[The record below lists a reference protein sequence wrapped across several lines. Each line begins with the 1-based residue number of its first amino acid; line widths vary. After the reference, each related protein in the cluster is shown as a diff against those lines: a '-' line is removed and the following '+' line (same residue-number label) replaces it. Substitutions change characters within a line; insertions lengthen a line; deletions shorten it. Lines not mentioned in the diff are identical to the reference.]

1 MKKFVSL
8 FSLILAISSS
18 FLYAVDN
25 PLENLFVF
33 REDIVVEERDS
44 DWQTNGVDLYIRKKD
59 GMESVMLVETTKD
72 PDGKMDSFAY
82 RAEEYNSVNGDE
94 IRYLNG
100 EVLKS
105 EYAKYSLISSTV
117 VQHPKL
123 DKCFHIYIPRKLV
136 YGYPWER
143 HGSVTIDKGFFI
155 NIRTFSKKYC
165 DYSGNYADNPFM
177 FDYQTLTTIT
187 KREKPRTEAPKKV
200 KKQKVVEKKE
210 EPVVK
215 PKDILPED
223 DGFVPSESIKEL
235 APKKPDP
242 EPKPEPEVKDE
253 ETVPEP
259 EFIPEEEIKELEPEP
274 KVEKEPEPPVF
285 IPEEEIKEEP
295 EPEIIEEEPEPEPV
309 VIPEEEVREPEPEV
323 IEEEPEPEPE
333 VIEEEPEPEVIPEEE
348 VEEEPEPEVVEEE
361 PEPEPEPAITL
372 TDEYDANAASQ
383 FNNLADRGN
392 GMMMYS
398 KGADA
403 LPDDL
408 YNLVDSINPKGDV
421 DIVFAIDATGS
432 MKDDLESLK
441 KRWVPMLMEQLN
453 DFSHIRLGLL
463 FYRDYKD
470 DYMYKQLPVK
480 LFAFTDSA
488 EEFKSNIES
497 VRIRGSEGGDIP
509 EPVYEALYASLKY
522 YNWRDNATKKIILIG
537 DAAPHSKPRGK
548 IKVTQDSVMKLA
560 EEMNVSVDCVIVPDG
575 NSKTRHYF

>member
-1 MKKFVSL
+1 MKSILKNTDDYSMKKFVLL
-8 FSLILAISSS
+8 FSLFLSILSGISFAADKS
-18 FLYAVDN
+18 
-25 PLENLFVF
+25 LENLYVF
-33 REDIVVEERDS
+33 KEDIVVEERDS

-59 GMESVMLVETTKD
+59 GMESVMLVETSKD
-72 PDGKMDSFAY
+72 PEGKMDNFAY
-82 RAEEYNSVNGDE
+82 RAEEYNTVNGDE

-123 DKCFHIYIPRKLV
+123 GDCFHIYIPRKLV

-155 NIRTFSKKYC
+155 NIRTFTKKYC
-165 DYSGNYADNPFM
+165 DYSGKFADNPFM

-187 KREKPRTEAPKKV
+187 KREKPKPPAPKK
-200 KKQKVVEKKE
+200 EKK
-210 EPVVK
+210 PK
-215 PKDILPED
+215 PKKEKKIEPPVEEKKDVIPED
-223 DGFVPSESIKEL
+223 DGFVPSEDIIKEIE
-235 APKKPDP
+235 P
-242 EPKPEPEVKDE
+242 EKPEPE
-253 ETVPEP
+253 PEP
-259 EFIPEEEIKELEPEP
+259 
-274 KVEKEPEPPVF
+274 VV
-285 IPEEEIKEEP
+285 
-295 EPEIIEEEPEPEPV
+295 EEPEPEPV
-309 VIPEEEVREPEPEV
+309 VIPEEEIKELEPEPEPEPEEEEPEPAF
-323 IEEEPEPEPE
+323 IPEEEIKEEEPEPEPE
-333 VIEEEPEPEVIPEEE
+333 PEPVFEEPEPEP
-348 VEEEPEPEVVEEE
+348 EPEPVEEE

-372 TDEYDANAASQ
+372 TDDYDSKAANE
-383 FNNLADRGN
+383 FNNLADRGK

-441 KRWVPMLMEQLN
+441 KTWVPMLMEQLE
-453 DFSHIRLGLL
+453 DFEHIRLGLL

-470 DYMYKQLPVK
+470 DYSYKQLPVK
-480 LFAFTDSA
+480 LFEFTDSG
-488 EEFKSNIES
+488 EQFQTNINS
-497 VRIRGSEGGDIP
+497 IRIKGSEGGDIP

-522 YNWRDNATKKIILIG
+522 FDWRPDATKKIILIG

-548 IKVTQDSVMKLA
+548 IKITQDSVMKLA
-560 EEMNVSVDCVIVPDG
+560 EEMDVSVDCVIVPDG
-575 NSKTRHYF
+575 HSKTRRFF

>member
-1 MKKFVSL
+1 MKKFVLLCSL
-8 FSLILAISSS
+8 FLSLCSISFAADKS
-18 FLYAVDN
+18 
-25 PLENLFVF
+25 LENLFVF
-33 REDIVVEERDS
+33 KDDIVVEERDS

-59 GMESVMLVETTKD
+59 GMESVMLVETAKD
-72 PDGKMDSFAY
+72 PEGKMDNFAY
-82 RAEEYNSVNGDE
+82 RAEEYNTVNGDE

-123 DKCFHIYIPRKLV
+123 GDCFHIYIPRKLV

-143 HGSVTIDKGFFI
+143 HGTVTIDKGFFI
-155 NIRTFSKKYC
+155 NIRTFTKKYC
-165 DYSGNYADNPFM
+165 DYSGKFADNPFM

-187 KREKPRTEAPKKV
+187 KREKPKPPAPKKEKKV
-200 KKQKVVEKKE
+200 KKPKDPEPKPPVEEKK
-210 EPVVK
+210 
-215 PKDILPED
+215 DIVPED
-223 DGFVPSESIKEL
+223 DGFVPSEDVIKEI
-235 APKKPDP
+235 PP
-242 EPKPEPEVKDE
+242 EKPKPEPEVKE
-253 ETVPEP
+253 PEP
-259 EFIPEEEIKELEPEP
+259 EPVVIPEEEIKELEPEP
-274 KVEKEPEPPVF
+274 EP
-285 IPEEEIKEEP
+285 EP
-295 EPEIIEEEPEPEPV
+295 EPEIEEPEPEPV
-309 VIPEEEVREPEPEV
+309 VIPEEEIKELEPEPEP
-323 IEEEPEPEPE
+323 EPEYEEPEPEPE
-333 VIEEEPEPEVIPEEE
+333 PEIEEPEPEP
-348 VEEEPEPEVVEEE
+348 EPEPEYEE

-372 TDEYDANAASQ
+372 TDDYDAKAANE

-441 KRWVPMLMEQLN
+441 KTWVPMLMEQLE
-453 DFSHIRLGLL
+453 DFEHIRLGLL

-470 DYMYKQLPVK
+470 DYSYKQLPVK
-480 LFAFTDSA
+480 LFEFTDSG
-488 EEFKSNIES
+488 EEFQKNINS
-497 VRIRGSEGGDIP
+497 IRIRGSEGGDIP

-522 YNWRDNATKKIILIG
+522 FDWRPDATKKIILIG

-560 EEMNVSVDCVIVPDG
+560 EEMDVSLDCVIVPDG
-575 NSKTRHYF
+575 NSRTRHYF